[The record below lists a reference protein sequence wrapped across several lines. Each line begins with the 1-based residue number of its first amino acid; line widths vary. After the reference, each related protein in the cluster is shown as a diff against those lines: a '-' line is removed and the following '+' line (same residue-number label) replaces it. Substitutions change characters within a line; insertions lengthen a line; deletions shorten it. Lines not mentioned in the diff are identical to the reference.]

1 MPLPKQNESLL
12 SLLKQRSIRKGA
24 DLASLKG
31 LSVVFNTESIYYYKH
46 DSRYREYVRSAENIF
61 LDGSALVWV
70 ARLFGYTMSRYHG
83 PDLLEDMESLNLLQ
97 RAIVV
102 GGGESNKSLKEKQV
116 IAEWVPLPFSD
127 DIACLA
133 QKVMQDSKSKSK
145 IIIVSLGLLKQE
157 LVCAELLRMGFGN
170 KGTLY
175 LPLGAA
181 LDFRTG
187 EKVRSGTFWQ
197 KIGFEWLPRLI
208 REPRMMHRV
217 ARSFKALFYLKWL

>member
-12 SLLKQRSIRKGA
+12 SLLKHRSIVRGT
-24 DLASLKG
+24 DLASLRG
-31 LSVVFNTESIYYYKH
+31 LSVVFNTESIYYYKN

-70 ARLFGYTMSRYHG
+70 ARLFGYSMSRYHG
-83 PDLLEDMESLNLLQ
+83 PDLLDDLERLSLLE

-102 GGGESNKSLKEKQV
+102 GGGPSNKSLKEQHS

-127 DIACLA
+127 DIAFLT
-133 QKVMQDSKSKSK
+133 QKVIEGTSCKVN
-145 IIIVSLGLLKQE
+145 IVIVSLGLLKQE
-157 LVCAELLRMGFGN
+157 LVCAGLAGMGFG
-170 KGTLY
+170 GTGALF

-181 LDFRTG
+181 IDFRTG
-187 EKVRSGTFWQ
+187 AKVRSGYFWQ

-208 REPRMMHRV
+208 REPRMMYRL
-217 ARSFKALFYLKWL
+217 ARSFRALFYLKRL